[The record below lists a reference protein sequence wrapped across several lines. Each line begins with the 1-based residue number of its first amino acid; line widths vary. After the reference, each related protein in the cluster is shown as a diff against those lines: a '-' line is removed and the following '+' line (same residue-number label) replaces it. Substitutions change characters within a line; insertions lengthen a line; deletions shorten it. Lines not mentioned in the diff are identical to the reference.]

1 MKHISSRENA
11 FFKQLLKL
19 ARSSHERKKLGQ
31 TLLDG
36 VHLVRA
42 YSGVFGAPRALAL
55 SEGAAAKPEIAALIQ
70 TLPTAPLSVFP
81 DALFNEIALVATPA
95 GVLALIDTP
104 QAVPVPHPLQ
114 TCLVLEAVQDPGN
127 LGALLR
133 SAAAAGVAHALLS
146 PGCTFAWAPRV
157 VRAGMGA
164 HFALKIYE
172 QVDVPNALANYS
184 GRIVALT
191 GSAEQSLF
199 DIDLRGEVAFL
210 IGNEGAGLS
219 PQWLGLAHA
228 QVRIP
233 MPGNIESL
241 NAAAAA
247 AIAMFERVRQ
257 INATAT

>member
-1 MKHISSRENA
+1 VKSIQSRENA
-11 FFKQLLKL
+11 QFKLLLKL
-19 ARSSHERKKLGQ
+19 AHSSRERKKLGQ

-42 YSGVFGAPRALAL
+42 YNETFGVPRALVVSA
-55 SEGAAAKPEIAALIQ
+55 SSVAKPEIAALLQ
-70 TLPTAPLSVFP
+70 ALPAVSVSVFP
-81 DALFNEIALVATPA
+81 DAMFNEVAPVQTPT

-104 QAVPVPHPLQ
+104 REAELPRQLA
-114 TCLVLEAVQDPGN
+114 TCIVVEDVQDPGN

-133 SAAAAGVAHALLS
+133 SAAAAGVEHALLS
-146 PGCTFAWAPRV
+146 RGCTFAWAPRV